1 MFQGAKQ
8 GNQPQNIKTF
18 YIVEEKKS
26 FLSNELAFFTEDLQ
40 N

>member
-18 YIVEEKKS
+18 YIVEEKNLFS
-26 FLSNELAFFTEDLQ
+26 QMS
-40 N
+40 